1 MSVISTNITLGLGD
15 YPLNHARILYNSIA
29 TFDNVIGSSEA
40 AGFPAI
46 AAVNSDTYEYWVP
59 STMPA
64 VFTVDAGVAKDV
76 DAVGIAA
83 HSFAT
88 DNVTIT
94 IEYSTDGST
103 WNPVST
109 GSFGAQ
115 DGTPVLAL
123 FDSVYARY
131 WRITFAGSA
140 APQIGV
146 VFIGEALQMARPF
159 YGGHTPIN
167 YGRMTT
173 YIGNKSEGGQTMGTS
188 VIRKGTE
195 TQFSW
200 RHLKKSWV
208 DANFNPFIVATRGA
222 RPFFIAWN
230 ALQYPKEV
238 GYVYVGSDIRPSLM
252 GIRDYME
259 VNFSAEGLSDE

>member
-1 MSVISTNITLGLGD
+1 MSVISTNLTLGTGD
-15 YPLNHARILYNSIA
+15 YPLNHARILYESIA

-46 AAVNSDTYEYWVP
+46 AAVNSDTYEYWIP

-103 WNPVST
+103 WSGVST
-109 GSFGAQ
+109 GAFGAQ

-123 FDSVYARY
+123 FDKVYARY
-131 WRITFAGSA
+131 WRITFAGSTP
-140 APQIGV
+140 PQIGV
-146 VFIGEALQMARPF
+146 IYIGEALQMMRPF
-159 YGGHTPIN
+159 YGGHTPITLA
-167 YGRMTT
+167 RMTT
-173 YIGNKSEGGQTMGTS
+173 YIGNKTEGGQTMGTS

-195 TQFSW
+195 TSYEW
-200 RHLKKSWV
+200 DNLKASWV
-208 DANFNPFIVATRGA
+208 REKLDPFIVSVCAA
-222 RPFFIAWN
+222 VPFFLAWN
-230 ALQYPKEV
+230 ALQFPKEV
-238 GYVYVGSDIRPSLM
+238 GYLYVGEDIRPSNKGVRDLM
-252 GIRDYME
+252 SVG
-259 VNFSAEGLSDE
+259 FTAQGLSDE

>member
-1 MSVISTNITLGLGD
+1 MTVISTNLTLGPGD
-15 YPLNHARILYNSIA
+15 YPLNHARILYESIA
-29 TFDNVIGSSEA
+29 TIDNAIGSSEA
-40 AGFPAI
+40 AGFPAVS
-46 AAVNSDTYEYWVP
+46 AVNSDTYEYWKPV
-59 STMPA
+59 TMPA
-64 VFTVDAGVAKDV
+64 TFTVDAGVAKDV

-103 WNPVST
+103 WSGVST

-131 WRITFAGSA
+131 WRITFAGST

-146 VFIGEALQMARPF
+146 IYIGQALQMQRPF

-167 YGRMTT
+167 LGRVTD
-173 YIGNKSEGGQTMGTS
+173 YIGNMSEGGQILGTF
-188 VIRKGTE
+188 VIRKGTKTQYDWNNLTAAWVRE
-195 TQFSW
+195 TF
-200 RHLKKSWV
+200 
-208 DANFNPFIVATRGA
+208 DPFIRAVRGA
-222 RPFFIAWN
+222 RPFFLAWN
-230 ALQYPKEV
+230 ALTFPREV
-238 GYVYVGSDIRPSLM
+238 GYLIVGEDIRPSNTGTRDLM
-252 GIRDYME
+252 QVG
-259 VNFSAEGLSDE
+259 FTAQGLSDE